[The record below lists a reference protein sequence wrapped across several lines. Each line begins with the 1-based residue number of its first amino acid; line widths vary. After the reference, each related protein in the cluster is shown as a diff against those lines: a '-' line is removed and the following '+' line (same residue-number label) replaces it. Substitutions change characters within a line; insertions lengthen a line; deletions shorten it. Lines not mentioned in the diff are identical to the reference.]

1 VSDKIKAMEMRHAI
15 DQIELAVMGLGE
27 FVALPKIFDGASD
40 DLIVMPKLKLAEV
53 RRVCRALTECTRII
67 NSPEF
72 DKFVA
77 IQKV

>member
-15 DQIELAVMGLGE
+15 DQIELAVMGLGDFIE
-27 FVALPKIFDGASD
+27 LPRIFDGVPD
-40 DLIVMPKLKLAEV
+40 DLSVMPKLKLGEV

-72 DKFVA
+72 DKFVV